1 MAPSFEKL
9 PVSSS
14 SARIE
19 IVLFSE
25 QRPHFLVSVSSVP
38 FRVWK
43 AAHAQEMHSEL
54 INLGEPV
61 SEKLDFWL
69 L

>member
-1 MAPSFEKL
+1 MSL
-9 PVSSS
+9 SSTH
-14 SARIE
+14 IE

-25 QRPHFLVSVSSVP
+25 QRPHFLVSVSNVP

-43 AAHAQEMHSEL
+43 TAHAQEMHSEL

-61 SEKLDFWL
+61 SEKLEFWL